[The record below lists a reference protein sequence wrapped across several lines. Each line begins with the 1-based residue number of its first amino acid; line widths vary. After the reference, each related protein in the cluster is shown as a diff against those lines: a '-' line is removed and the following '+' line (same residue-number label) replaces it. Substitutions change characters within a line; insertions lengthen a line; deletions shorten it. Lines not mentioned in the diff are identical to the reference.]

1 MFIML
6 ALSLLQFVSSI
17 TINFSVIT
25 VTQNEDLR
33 VSKIFRAAVNECK

>member
-17 TINFSVIT
+17 TINLSVII
-25 VTQNEDLR
+25 VTQNEDSR
-33 VSKIFRAAVNECK
+33 VSKILKAAVDECK